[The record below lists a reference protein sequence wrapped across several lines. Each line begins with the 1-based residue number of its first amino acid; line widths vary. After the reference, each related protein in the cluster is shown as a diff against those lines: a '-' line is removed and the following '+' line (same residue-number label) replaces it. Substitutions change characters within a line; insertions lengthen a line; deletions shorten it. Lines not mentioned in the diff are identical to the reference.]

1 MCYTHPMASDAVS
14 HIRRPRLRRP
24 FLILS
29 FSGWSDAGSSATL
42 AVRYLI
48 EQLLASELAKID
60 PEDYYDFS
68 VQRPQVRL
76 VEGQR
81 EIEWPSYDFYYY
93 KTGRE
98 LEQDFIFASGAE
110 PHLHWKSFSRTVLEL
125 ARGWKVARIITLGAL
140 LDEVLYTKPVPL
152 NGFSSDPALMKELDF
167 TPSRYQGP
175 TGIVGILNDTFRK
188 ENMPHVSLW
197 AALPHY
203 LAPSPNPR
211 GTLAL
216 VLRLTQWLGIRIDT
230 SPLER
235 AAGEFQSKVNDVVN
249 SDPNLTAIVRE
260 LQKHEFEQ

>member
-1 MCYTHPMASDAVS
+1 MASDAVS
-14 HIRRPRLRRP
+14 YSCRPRLRQP

-29 FSGWSDAGSSATL
+29 FSGWSDAGSSATS

-68 VQRPQVRL
+68 VQRPHVRL
-76 VEGQR
+76 VDGQR
-81 EIEWPSYDFYYY
+81 EIEWPSYDFHYY
-93 KTGRE
+93 KSGGE
-98 LEQDFIFASGAE
+98 LERDFIFASGVE
-110 PHLHWKSFSRTVLEL
+110 PHLRWKSFSNTLLHL
-125 ARGWKVARIITLGAL
+125 AQEWKVARIITLGAL

-152 NGFSSDPALMKELDF
+152 NGFSSDPELMKELDF

-175 TGIVGILNDTFRK
+175 TGIVGVLGDTFRK
-188 ENMPHVSLW
+188 ESMPHVGLW

-203 LAPSPNPR
+203 LALSPNPR

-230 SPLER
+230 GPLER
-235 AAGEFQSKVNDVVN
+235 AAGEFQNKVNEVVD
-249 SDPNLTAIVRE
+249 SDPNLTALVRE